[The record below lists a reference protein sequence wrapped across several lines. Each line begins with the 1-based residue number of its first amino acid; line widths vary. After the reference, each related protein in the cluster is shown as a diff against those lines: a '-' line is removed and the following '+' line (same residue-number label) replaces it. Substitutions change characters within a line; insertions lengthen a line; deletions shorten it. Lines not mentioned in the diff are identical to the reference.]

1 MVLTEKGKTILA
13 VSLFTAMLISL
24 VYNLSIDPR
33 SLYDPGDSNS
43 DKLIKK
49 QRIHKRS
56 KDADKER
63 DLVQLYL
70 LKGKQ
75 VRYASD
81 RGRNIFTFTEKR
93 KPVKADEA
101 SPLLLTSKPTGEET
115 EKPKPDIFVPFT
127 YVGFAI
133 VEKKNVA
140 IIKDNRNSK
149 IYVSY
154 ENGYI
159 NRNEFLVKEITPKKI
174 TMVRLSNHKAL
185 EIER

>member
-1 MVLTEKGKTILA
+1 MALTEKGKTILA
-13 VSLFTAMLISL
+13 VSLFAAMLISL

-33 SLYDPGDSNS
+33 SLYDPNDSNG

-56 KDADKER
+56 KDAKREDS
-63 DLVQLYL
+63 LVQLDL
-70 LKGKQ
+70 LKGRQ
-75 VRYASD
+75 VRYESD
-81 RGRNIFTFTEKR
+81 RGRNIFAFTEKR
-93 KPVKADEA
+93 KPVKDKI

-115 EKPKPDIFVPFT
+115 VKTKPDVFVPFT
-127 YVGFAI
+127 YIGFAI

-174 TMVRLSNHKAL
+174 TLVRLSNHKAL